1 MLFGKLILSATM
13 PFLLYFLLSSRF
25 VLPKKQNWKHIICW
39 IGCCLLLWLDHHWI
53 MQIGAAFCAA
63 FFIAWYI
70 GCAAFS
76 EAFSFGMMFAILR
89 FAAAAVTFGVSL
101 TITDLSDVSVTV
113 LDTALLFA
121 LVAAASVVKSRWT
134 DTPMPALRLLPIW
147 LVSLLLCGEIIRHR
161 SWADVSL
168 MEAFSCLWQLYTI
181 IPLLQ
186 VRNNMEKAQQAF
198 VSQQEKAYHY
208 AIQEEYYRKLR
219 SKQEETRALWHDLNK
234 YLRAAKAETDSAEA
248 LNRLESM
255 LNSAM
260 EIVDVGNPVLNVILN
275 EYAMTAKAAGIELR
289 MKVQVPEHLDL
300 AAADLYVIIGNTM
313 DNAIEACK
321 ALPAE
326 ERLIDLVF
334 RTRHDIVFYQLT
346 NPCAANAPKHSS
358 DPLRGYGLKNV
369 SRCVEQ
375 YNGSM
380 ESVQQDGYFTVT
392 VHLNQS
398 IQNAAGQ

>member
-1 MLFGKLILSATM
+1 MLFGKLILSAAM

-25 VLPKKQNWKHIICW
+25 VLPKKQNWKQLICW
-39 IGCCLLLWLDHHWI
+39 IGCWLLLWLDHHWI
-53 MQIGAAFCAA
+53 IQTGAAFCAA

-76 EAFSFGMMFAILR
+76 DAFSFGMVFAMLR
-89 FAAAAVTFGVSL
+89 FAALAVTFGVSL
-101 TITDLSDVSVTV
+101 TISDLSAISVKV
-113 LDTALLFA
+113 LDTAILFA
-121 LVAAASVVKSRWT
+121 LVTVASVVKSRWT
-134 DTPMPALRLLPIW
+134 DTPMPALRLIPVW
-147 LVSLLLCGEIIRHR
+147 LISLLLCGEIIRHR

-168 MEAFSCLWQLYTI
+168 MEFFACLWQIYMV
-181 IPLLQ
+181 IPLMQ
-186 VRNNMEKAQQAF
+186 VRDKMEKELQAVASEQQK
-198 VSQQEKAYHY
+198 VHLY
-208 AIQEEYYRKLR
+208 AIQEEYYQKLR

-234 YLRAAKAETDSAEA
+234 YLRAAKAETDSADA
-248 LNRLESM
+248 LNRLECM

-275 EYAMTAKAAGIELR
+275 EYAMTSKASGIELR
-289 MKVQVPEHLDL
+289 MKVQVPEYLGIVT
-300 AAADLYVIIGNTM
+300 ADLYVIIGNTM

-334 RTRHDIVFYQLT
+334 RTRHDIVFYQIK
-346 NPCAANAPKHSS
+346 NPCAANTPKHSS

-375 YNGSM
+375 YNGSI
-380 ESVQQDGYFTVT
+380 ESVQQDGYYTVT
-392 VHLNQS
+392 VHLNQNKIHS
-398 IQNAAGQ
+398 